1 MRCSDKEVEI
11 LGFAGYLH
19 DIGKIG
25 IRDNILLKRSHLTD
39 EEYDIIKLHP
49 VIGSA
54 IIGHVGSMHTGQAII
69 RHHHERWD
77 GKGYPDGLKG
87 ESIPLLSRIMSVA
100 DAFDAMT
107 SDRPY
112 RNGSPGQEAIARI
125 KQNAGKQFDR
135 NVVDAF
141 ELVLKEMPGE
151 PG

>member
-1 MRCSDKEVEI
+1 
-11 LGFAGYLH
+11 
-19 DIGKIG
+19 
-25 IRDNILLKRSHLTD
+25 
-39 EEYDIIKLHP
+39 
-49 VIGSA
+49 
-54 IIGHVGSMHTGQAII
+54 
-69 RHHHERWD
+69 
-77 GKGYPDGLKG
+77 
-87 ESIPLLSRIMSVA
+87 MSVA